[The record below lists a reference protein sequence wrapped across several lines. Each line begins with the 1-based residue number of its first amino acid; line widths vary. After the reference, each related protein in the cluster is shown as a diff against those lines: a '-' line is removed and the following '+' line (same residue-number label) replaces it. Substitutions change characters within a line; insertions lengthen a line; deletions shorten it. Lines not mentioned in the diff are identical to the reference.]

1 MRDTPNFDDANFAI
15 RLYDLRRESELRKAR
30 SMIGE
35 VLDGASDATVD
46 EVRTWGT
53 KHNAHFRQV
62 TSYWEMVASFVN
74 RGIFHP
80 DVYLDTCGEALYT
93 YSVLKPHVARIRQ
106 SDGPRFLMQTERAV
120 SENPALRE
128 RVELIDKARA
138 AYFAEEAAKAAKKA
152 PVKAKSKSKNLA
164 KSR

>member
-1 MRDTPNFDDANFAI
+1 MRDTPNFDDANFAL
-15 RLYDLRRESELRKAR
+15 RLYEIRRETELRKAR
-30 SMIGE
+30 AMVGE
-35 VLDGASDATVD
+35 VLDGASDAVVD
-46 EVRTWGT
+46 EVRTWGS

-80 DVYLDTCGEALYT
+80 DVYLDTCGEGLYT

-106 SDGPRFLMQTERAV
+106 SDGPRFLLQTERAV
-120 SENPALRE
+120 AENPQLRE

-138 AYFAEEAAKAAKKA
+138 AYFAEEAKKTAAKPKPKA
-152 PVKAKSKSKNLA
+152 KSKNLA